1 MGRSSR
7 DESGLLRRHSYTFGN
22 LISCPKP
29 GQQCDGRKVTVNA
42 PEHLQQF
49 SLDDKYTLKRGQ
61 VFMTGIQAL
70 VRLAMLQKERDEA
83 AGLNTAGFVSGYRGS
98 PLGGFD
104 MALWKATKHLG
115 EHRIHFQ
122 PGINE
127 DLAATAVWGTQQVNL
142 FPGARYDGVFAMW
155 YGKGPGVDRCVD
167 VFKHANSAG
176 TSKHGGVLVLAGD
189 DHGCKSS
196 TLPHQSEHALKA
208 CMIPVL
214 HPSSVQ
220 DYLDLGVHGFA
231 MSRYTGCWVGFKCV
245 GDIVESG
252 AIVDVDPDRVK
263 IVLPEDFAMPRGGN
277 HIRWPD
283 PGIDQEARLLD
294 YKVYGALAYCRSNR
308 LDRIVLNSPNARMGI
323 ATTGKSYGDVM
334 QALADLGIDERVA
347 SDIGLR
353 VYKIAMPWPLEPEG
367 ARSFAAGLEEIL
379 VVEEKRQLIEYQI
392 KEELY
397 TWREGQRPPRVVGKF
412 DDNGEWSIAAG
423 QPAGN
428 WLLPA
433 HYELSPAIIAGA
445 IASRL
450 QKLGLAAVLG
460 SRFHERVAYL
470 ERKQKAMEKPHTTT
484 LRRPHFCSG
493 CPHNTSTRV
502 PEGSRAMAGIGCH
515 YMALWMDR
523 GTETFTHMGGEGVP
537 WIGQA
542 PFTDTPHVFANL
554 GDGTYYHSGLLAIR
568 AAVGAGVSI
577 TYKILYNDAVAMTGG
592 QHVDGPLDPAMISR
606 QLAAEGVQPIIVVTD
621 EPEKYPPGCPWAEGT
636 TIRHRDD
643 LDAVQRELR
652 EVKGVS
658 AIIYD
663 QTCASEK
670 RRRRKRNEY
679 PDPARRVVI
688 NELVCEG
695 CGDCSTASNCLSV
708 EPLETE
714 FGRKRTINQSSCNK
728 DFSCLKGFCPS
739 FVTVEGGSLRKGS
752 TDSGAAETDE
762 FGPLATP
769 VKPALDEPYN
779 ILIAGIGGTGVIT
792 IGQILAVAAHME
804 GKAATVL
811 DMSGLAQK
819 FGPVMSH
826 VRMGRSSESLHA
838 VRVGTGTADLVIGCD
853 LVVTTSV
860 EAISTM
866 HEQRTR
872 VLINSDT
879 APTAEFTR
887 NPDWRLPGGDLR
899 QNILDSVAHGNA
911 DFVAA
916 GSLAGALLG
925 DAIATN
931 MFMLGYAFQKGWIPL
946 EAESIDRAIGLND
959 VSVKLNQRAFQWGRR
974 AAADLAHV
982 ERRAT
987 PGKVIAFARAPA
999 RNLDETISRRSEFL
1013 VDYQDSAYATR
1024 YRNLVGRVRA
1034 AEAALGARESA
1045 LTAAVASSYF
1055 KLLAYKDEY
1064 EVARLHTQPEFH
1076 QRIDAMFEGSYRLKF
1091 HLAPP
1096 VLNPRDPVTGVA
1108 RKSEFGPWILTAF
1121 RLLARLKGLRGSVF
1135 DVFGRT
1141 AERRMERQ
1149 LITDYERTIEKLLA
1163 GLSEHNLATAAAI
1176 AAIPQDIRGYGHVKL
1191 RGVEFARKKEARL
1204 LAAFHA
1210 ALAGDKAAAA

>member
-1 MGRSSR
+1 
-7 DESGLLRRHSYTFGN
+7 
-22 LISCPKP
+22 
-29 GQQCDGRKVTVNA
+29 VNA
-42 PEHLQQF
+42 PERLQQF

-104 MALWKATKHLG
+104 MALWKAKKYLG

-122 PGINE
+122 PGVNE

-196 TLPHQSEHALKA
+196 TLPHQSEHVLKA

-220 DYLDLGVHGFA
+220 DYLDLGLHGFA

-252 AIVDVDPDRVK
+252 AIVEVDPERVR
-263 IVLPEDFAMPRGGN
+263 IVLPEDFAMPSGGN

-283 PGIDQEARLLD
+283 PGLDQEARLLD
-294 YKVYGALAYCRSNR
+294 YKVYGALAYCRANR
-308 LDRIVLNSPNARMGI
+308 LDRIVWDSPRARLGI
-323 ATTGKSYGDVM
+323 ATTGKSFGDVM
-334 QALADLGIDERVA
+334 QALADLGIDERA
-347 SDIGLR
+347 ARDIGLR

-367 ARSFAAGLEEIL
+367 ARNFAAGLEEIL

-397 TWREGQRPPRVVGKF
+397 AWREGQRPPRVVGKF

-445 IASRL
+445 IAGRL
-450 QKLGLAAVLG
+450 KKLGMDAALG
-460 SRFHERVAYL
+460 ARFRERVEYL
-470 ERKQKAMEKPHTTT
+470 ERKQKALDKPRVGT

-493 CPHNTSTRV
+493 CPHNSSTKV
-502 PEGSRAMAGIGCH
+502 PDGSRAMAGIGCH

-523 GTETFTHMGGEGVP
+523 DTETFTHMGGEGVP

-542 PFTDTPHVFANL
+542 PFTETQHVFANL

-568 AAVGAGVSI
+568 AAVGADVNI

-606 QLAAEGVQPIIVVTD
+606 QLAAEGVRPIIVVTD
-621 EPEKYPPGCPWAEGT
+621 EPEKYPPGFPWAEGI

-658 AIIYD
+658 ALIYD

-670 RRRRKRNEY
+670 RRRRKRDEY

-695 CGDCSTASNCLSV
+695 CGDCSTTSNCLSV

-739 FVTVEGGSLRKGS
+739 FVTVEGGSLRKGNAEPRAVAA
-752 TDSGAAETDE
+752 DDLGALET
-762 FGPLATP
+762 
-769 VKPALDEPYN
+769 PAMPRIDEPYN
-779 ILIAGIGGTGVIT
+779 VLVTGIGGTGVIT

-826 VRMGRSSESLHA
+826 VRIGQGREALHA
-838 VRVGTGTADLVIGCD
+838 VRVGTGSADLVIGCD
-853 LVVTTSV
+853 LVVTTSL

-866 HEQRTR
+866 HDQRTR
-872 VLINSDT
+872 VLINTDT

-887 NPDWRLPGGDLR
+887 NPDWQLPGSGLR
-899 QNILDSVAHGNA
+899 QDILDAANPAHVA
-911 DFVAA
+911 FVGA
-916 GSLAGALLG
+916 GKLATALLG

-931 MFMLGYAFQKGWIPL
+931 MFMLGYAFQKGWVPL
-946 EAESIDRAIGLND
+946 GEQSIQRAIELNN
-959 VSVKLNQRAFQWGRR
+959 VSVKLNEDAFQWGRR
-974 AAADLAHV
+974 AAANLARV
-982 ERRAT
+982 EARVA
-987 PGKVIAFARAPA
+987 PSKVIAFTRAPS

-1013 VDYQDSAYATR
+1013 VGYQDNAYAAR
-1024 YRNLVGRVRA
+1024 YRNLVERVRA
-1034 AEAALGARESA
+1034 AEAALGVRETA
-1045 LTAAVASSYF
+1045 LTAAVAYGYF

-1064 EVARLHTQPEFH
+1064 EVARLHTQPGFR
-1076 QRIDAMFEGSYRLKF
+1076 QKIDAMFEGNYRLKF
-1091 HLAPP
+1091 HLSPP
-1096 VLNPRDPVTGVA
+1096 LLNPPDPVTGVA
-1108 RKSEFGPWILTAF
+1108 KKSEFGPWMLTAF
-1121 RLLARLKGLRGSVF
+1121 RLLARLKGLRGSVL

-1149 LITDYERTIEKLLA
+1149 LIADYEKTIEALLA
-1163 GLSEHNLATAAAI
+1163 GLSDHNLGIAAAI
-1176 AAIPQDIRGYGHVKL
+1176 AAIPQDIRGYGHIKE
-1191 RGVEFARKKEARL
+1191 RSVEFARKKEARL
-1204 LAAFHA
+1204 IAEFRAATP
-1210 ALAGDKAAAA
+1210 GNKAAAA